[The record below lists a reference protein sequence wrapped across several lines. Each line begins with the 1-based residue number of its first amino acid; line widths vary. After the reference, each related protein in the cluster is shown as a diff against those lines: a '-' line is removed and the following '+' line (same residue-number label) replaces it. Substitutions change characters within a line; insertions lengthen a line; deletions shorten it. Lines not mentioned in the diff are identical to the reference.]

1 MIIFSYI
8 CLALIII
15 SLFVISLVYLE
26 NSNKK
31 RISEKVLNFDK
42 YIIVLEYHMQKAYEI
57 VYKDKILIYSLD
69 ATKINDN
76 EFNIAS
82 KDFAI
87 LVLKMI
93 GPNLKEEFIELY
105 GNEDTLIFNMIEYFN
120 GKFESDEIRDKAK
133 QNLFENTE
141 DSIIKK
147 EELN

>member
-1 MIIFSYI
+1 VIAIF
-8 CLALIII
+8 
-15 SLFVISLVYLE
+15 VGGLVYLE
-26 NSNKK
+26 NSAKK
-31 RISEKVLNFDK
+31 RISLKVENFDK
-42 YIIVLEYHMQKAYEI
+42 YIVVLEYHMQKAYEI

-69 ATKINDN
+69 ATKINDS

-82 KDFAI
+82 KEFAV

-93 GPNLKEEFIELY
+93 GPNLKEEFVELY
-105 GNEDTLIFNMIEYFN
+105 GNVDTLIFNMIEYFN

-147 EELN
+147 EELT